1 LSGDELFLLSA
12 RGLLTSFLPF
22 INTMK
27 TDFRKDAGH
36 DEKET
41 DIHSEESHYLP
52 EDVQGRHPI
61 H

>member
-1 LSGDELFLLSA
+1 LSEDELFLLSA
-12 RGLLTSFLPF
+12 GGLLTPFLPF
-22 INTMK
+22 MHSLK